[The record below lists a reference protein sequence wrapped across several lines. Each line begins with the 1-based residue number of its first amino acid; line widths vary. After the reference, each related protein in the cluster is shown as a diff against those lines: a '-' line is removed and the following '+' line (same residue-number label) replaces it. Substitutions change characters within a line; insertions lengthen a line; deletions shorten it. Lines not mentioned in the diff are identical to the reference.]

1 MKSEEKIQ
9 VALLKSLLKN
19 KKAVIAFILS
29 GALVSIVFSGPFFL
43 PPLYKSEV
51 IFYPPNTSSNKTLIQ
66 YDVRFGSEKEID
78 QHIQVLKSNLVRD
91 SVIKKFNLIAHYGID
106 TTKTVWRFYLNKEYN
121 EKIAIER
128 TRYNALSVTVL
139 DTDPVLAAT
148 IANNIVEITDAIK
161 ATILRKNLSTALSNL
176 EKDYSNKVKEFDV
189 FAANINRIVKDNYI
203 PNLNLKNESFVER
216 MKKQIDLIRELTNK
230 GSADFD
236 LKKQYNYEAMLAQ
249 LAELQ
254 SSYEQAS
261 SNLNTNF
268 PTCYIISPAQVNYQ
282 KDSPNRLLIVALTTV
297 LAGLFC
303 IVWMLLS
310 IQLKQVKHALES

>member
-9 VALLKSLLKN
+9 VALLKSLIKN
-19 KKAVIAFILS
+19 KKAVIAFMLS
-29 GALVSIVFSGPFFL
+29 VALVSIVFSGPFFL
-43 PPLYKSEV
+43 APLYKSEV

-106 TTKTVWRFYLNKEYN
+106 TTKKVWRFYLNKEYN

-139 DTDPVLAAT
+139 DTDPVLAAA
-148 IANNIVEITDAIK
+148 IANNMVEITDAIK
-161 ATILRKNLSTALSNL
+161 ATILRKNLSAALSNL

-303 IVWMLLS
+303 VVWMLFS

>member
-9 VALLKSLLKN
+9 VALLKSFLKN
-19 KKAVIAFILS
+19 KKGVIAFMLS
-29 GALVSIVFSGPFFL
+29 VALVSIVFSGPFFL
-43 PPLYKSEV
+43 APLYKSEV

-91 SVIKKFNLIAHYGID
+91 SVIKKFNLIVHYGID
-106 TTKTVWRFYLNKEYN
+106 TTKKVWRYYLNKEYN

-128 TRYNALSVTVL
+128 TRYNALSVTVF
-139 DTDPVLAAT
+139 DTDPVLAAA
-148 IANNIVEITDAIK
+148 IANNMVEITDAIK
-161 ATILRKNLSTALSNL
+161 ATILRKNLSAALSNL

-303 IVWMLLS
+303 VVWMLFS